1 MATPIAG
8 AIVLFGFNKPLQ
20 SVITIIVVAVV
31 SIILAYIFGKLIS
44 KLNITKTDITIPG
57 QNNQVKESV

>member
-1 MATPIAG
+1 
-8 AIVLFGFNKPLQ
+8 LFGFNKPLP